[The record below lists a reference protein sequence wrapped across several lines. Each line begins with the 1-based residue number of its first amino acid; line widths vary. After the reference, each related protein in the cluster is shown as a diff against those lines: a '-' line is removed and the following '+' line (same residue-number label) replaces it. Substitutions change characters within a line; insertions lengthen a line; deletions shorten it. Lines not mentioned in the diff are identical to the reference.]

1 MSEWSHLDSAELFRR
16 YAPFVANF
24 LARMGVARSDVDDLV
39 QEVFLVAH
47 RGGGYAPGPAK
58 PTTYLASIAFRAA
71 TTHRRKRQT
80 RSFVK
85 LADDVVASAGDDRN
99 SPERDAD
106 QRRQLALLD
115 RILDALD
122 NDKRV
127 VFVMAELQGESV
139 VAIAQVLG
147 IPVDTAYSRLRAARK
162 VFRETAEALRLEP
175 SSVFGE
181 RLQQR
186 VGT

>member
-1 MSEWSHLDSAELFRR
+1 LSEWSHLDSAELFRR

-24 LARMGVARSDVDDLV
+24 LARMGVARADVDDLV

-85 LADDVVASAGDDRN
+85 LADEVVSSAGDERH

-106 QRRQLALLD
+106 QKRHLAMLD
-115 RILDALD
+115 RILDLLD
-122 NDKRV
+122 HDKRV

-147 IPVDTAYSRLRAARK
+147 VPVDTAYSRLRAARK
-162 VFRETAEALRLEP
+162 IFREAVEAMRLEP
-175 SSVFGE
+175 TSALAE
-181 RLQQR
+181 RMQR
-186 VGT
+186 VGA

>member
-1 MSEWSHLDSAELFRR
+1 MSEWSPLDSAELFRR
-16 YAPFVANF
+16 YAAFVANF
-24 LARMGVARSDVDDLV
+24 LARMGVARADIDDLV

-47 RGGGYAPGPAK
+47 RAGGYTPGPAK

-85 LADDVVASAGDDRN
+85 LADETVASAGDERN

-106 QRRQLALLD
+106 QKRQLALLD
-115 RILDALD
+115 RALEALD
-122 NDKRV
+122 PDKRV
-127 VFVMAELQGESV
+127 VFVMAELQGDSV
-139 VAIAQVLG
+139 VAIAQGLG
-147 IPVDTAYSRLRAARK
+147 IPVDTAYSRLRAARRL
-162 VFRETAEALRLEP
+162 FREAAEE
-175 SSVFGE
+175 
-181 RLQQR
+181 LQLAPTRPITDRMQT

>member
-1 MSEWSHLDSAELFRR
+1 LSDWGHLDSAELFRR
-16 YAPFVANF
+16 HAAFVANF
-24 LARMGVARSDVDDLV
+24 LARMGVLRSDIEDLV
-39 QEVFLVAH
+39 QEVFLIAH
-47 RGGGYAPGPAK
+47 RNGGYAPGPAK

-85 LADDVVASAGDDRN
+85 PAEEIVSNAGDDRN

-115 RILDALD
+115 RALLALD
-122 NDKRV
+122 TDKRA
-127 VFVMAELQGESV
+127 VFVMAELHGESV
-139 VAIAQVLG
+139 VAIAQGLG

-162 VFRETAEALRLEP
+162 IFREAVEALHNEP
-175 SSVFGE
+175 ARAVSE
-181 RLQQR
+181 RMQT

>member
-1 MSEWSHLDSAELFRR
+1 
-16 YAPFVANF
+16 
-24 LARMGVARSDVDDLV
+24 MGVARSDIDDLV

-85 LADDVVASAGDDRN
+85 LADEVVSAAGDERN

-106 QRRQLALLD
+106 QKRHLAILDRVLDLLD
-115 RILDALD
+115 H
-122 NDKRV
+122 DKRV

-162 VFRETAEALRLEP
+162 IFREAVDALQLEP
-175 SSVFGE
+175 TSPLAEGF
-181 RLQQR
+181 QR

>member
-1 MSEWSHLDSAELFRR
+1 
-16 YAPFVANF
+16 
-24 LARMGVARSDVDDLV
+24 
-39 QEVFLVAH
+39 
-47 RGGGYAPGPAK
+47 
-58 PTTYLASIAFRAA
+58 
-71 TTHRRKRQT
+71 
-80 RSFVK
+80 
-85 LADDVVASAGDDRN
+85 
-99 SPERDAD
+99 
-106 QRRQLALLD
+106 LD

-122 NDKRV
+122 TDKRV

-175 SSVFGE
+175 SSVFAE
-181 RLQQR
+181 RLQR

>member
-1 MSEWSHLDSAELFRR
+1 LSDWGHLDSAELFRR

-24 LARMGVARSDVDDLV
+24 LARMGVHRSDIDDLV

-47 RGGGYAPGPAK
+47 RNGGYSPGPAK
-58 PTTYLASIAFRAA
+58 PSTYLASIAFRAA

-85 LADDVVASAGDDRN
+85 QADEVVVNAGDERH

-115 RILDALD
+115 RALQSLDA
-122 NDKRV
+122 DKRA
-127 VFVMAELQGESV
+127 VFVMAELNGESV
-139 VAIAQVLG
+139 VAIAHGLG
-147 IPVDTAYSRLRAARK
+147 IPVDTAYSRLRAARRI
-162 VFRETAEALRLEP
+162 FREAAEALHGEP
-175 SSVFGE
+175 ARAPSE
-181 RLQQR
+181 RLQT
-186 VGT
+186 VNT

>member
-80 RSFVK
+80 RSFVR
-85 LADDVVASAGDDRN
+85 LADEVVSSAGDERH

-106 QRRQLALLD
+106 QKRQLALLD
-115 RILDALD
+115 RALDALD
-122 NDKRV
+122 QDKRV

-147 IPVDTAYSRLRAARK
+147 IPVDTAYSRLRAARRI
-162 VFRETAEALRLEP
+162 FREAAEALHIESASALP
-175 SSVFGE
+175 E

-186 VGT
+186 VGA

>member
-1 MSEWSHLDSAELFRR
+1 
-16 YAPFVANF
+16 
-24 LARMGVARSDVDDLV
+24 MGVARSDVDDLV

-85 LADDVVASAGDDRN
+85 LADEIVTAAGDERH

-115 RILDALD
+115 RVLDALD
-122 NDKRV
+122 HDKRV

-147 IPVDTAYSRLRAARK
+147 VPVDTAYSRLRAARRIFK
-162 VFRETAEALRLEP
+162 ETAEVLRLEP
-175 SSVFGE
+175 SSAFAD
-181 RLQQR
+181 RMQR